1 MKLFQRLLVAPAA
14 LGLFVPMTATNA
26 TEVNLEDI
34 SIYSEV
40 ETSIHSDVESIDF
53 SNSFNNNDRSTENL
67 LAGGEGLGLGSP
79 DSDSFSSTTVA
90 SFSTD
95 FILGAVDG
103 SSNEQVSAG
112 YSYQIDLSTSFTGED
127 SFFVS
132 IDAGNAG
139 DPLAEM
145 DLNSGGDGL
154 TVDGIGYQ
162 FPLGNKTQVVVGESI
177 DGSSLY
183 NTACVY
189 GGFTNTLDDCGNASS
204 AFTTV
209 GDDSTGLS
217 ISYDIG
223 GGFTGALG
231 LATASGANGIFGKAT
246 QDFVG
251 GQLSYNAD
259 NYGISVTYADREE
272 QKMFIRN
279 SQETPISEYL
289 LDSFYYGFNA
299 YYKPDSAAL
308 PSLSVGYELGDLAG
322 LTEDTDQWFAGVQWD
337 ELGPGTL
344 GAAVG
349 TAGAIGE
356 ESEELLMYEA
366 FYAYQVNDSMTIT
379 PAIYVQETAAGSED
393 LTGLVVKTSFSF

>member
-40 ETSIHSDVESIDF
+40 ETSIQSDVENIDF
-53 SNSFNNNDRSTENL
+53 SSSFDREDSSTKNL
-67 LAGGEGLGLGSP
+67 FAGGEGLVSP
-79 DSDSFSSTTVA
+79 DADSFSSTTVA

-139 DPLAEM
+139 APLEEM

-162 FPLGNKTQVVVGESI
+162 FPIGDKTQVVVGESI

-209 GDDSTGLS
+209 GDDSLGLS

-223 GGFTGALG
+223 AGFTGAMG
-231 LATASGANGIFGKAT
+231 LATAAGANGIFGKAT
-246 QDFVG
+246 KDLVG

-259 NYGISVTYADREE
+259 NYGISVTYADTEGN
-272 QKMFIRN
+272 KKFIKN
-279 SQETPISEYL
+279 I
-289 LDSFYYGFNA
+289 
-299 YYKPDSAAL
+299 
-308 PSLSVGYELGDLAG
+308 
-322 LTEDTDQWFAGVQWD
+322 
-337 ELGPGTL
+337 
-344 GAAVG
+344 
-349 TAGAIGE
+349 
-356 ESEELLMYEA
+356 
-366 FYAYQVNDSMTIT
+366 
-379 PAIYVQETAAGSED
+379 
-393 LTGLVVKTSFSF
+393 

>member
-1 MKLFQRLLVAPAA
+1 LLVAPAA

-40 ETSIHSDVESIDF
+40 ETSIQSDVENIDF
-53 SNSFNNNDRSTENL
+53 SSSFDREDSSTKNL
-67 LAGGEGLGLGSP
+67 FAGGEGLVSP

-139 DPLAEM
+139 APLEEM

-162 FPLGNKTQVVVGESI
+162 FPIGDKTQVVVGESI

-223 GGFTGALG
+223 SGFTGAIG
-231 LATASGANGIFGKAT
+231 LATAAGANGMFGKAT
-246 QDFVG
+246 KDYVG

-259 NYGISVTYADREE
+259 NYGISVTYADTEGN
-272 QKMFIRN
+272 KKFIKN

-289 LDSFYYGFNA
+289 LDSFFWGLNA
-299 YYKPDSAAL
+299 YYKPDSAAF
-308 PSLSVGYELGDLAG
+308 PSISVGYEIGDYAG
-322 LTEDTDQWFAGVQWD
+322 LEEDTDQWFAGIQWD
-337 ELGPGTL
+337 EFGPGTL

-349 TAGAIGE
+349 TAGPQGE
-356 ESEELLMYEA
+356 DTTDDLLMYEA
-366 FYAYQVNDSMTIT
+366 FYSYTINDSMTVT
-379 PAIYVQETAAGSED
+379 PAFYIQETATGSD
-393 LTGLVVKTSFSF
+393 DITGYVVKTSFSF